1 VSVEG
6 VPQVRGAKELGV
18 KELGVKELGVKEL
31 GVKELGVKELGVK
44 ELGVAEMEDDVGVCT
59 TDDVRIRQPARM
71 QLAHGEADRPCNG
84 RRWRRRSRRRLGRD

>member
-31 GVKELGVKELGVK
+31 GVKELGV
-44 ELGVAEMEDDVGVCT
+44 AEVEDDVG
-59 TDDVRIRQPARM
+59 VRIRQPARM

-84 RRWRRRSRRRLGRD
+84 RRRRRRSRRRLGRD